1 MAPLASVWAS
11 LFQVSDRQRAPS
23 SCKLQKLMQ
32 STAKPEPDDREEDPQ
47 VGDEDTHNFNPK
59 SSVDSSTK
67 ITSLIPAAISF
78 RSIARRAPAIVA
90 QDSSA
95 SDSGGGRILRS
106 RTQSRVAWVAEV
118 GPWARNIQRTGHLSP
133 PLRAQPSPVLSLLL
147 GGDDIHSLLF
157 TKWMTRWALR
167 FFRSRRREHRHGRR
181 HPNVGRHLEK
191 LNAHTNPFDRA
202 QQ

>member
-1 MAPLASVWAS
+1 MPMIVERDL
-11 LFQVSDRQRAPS
+11 
-23 SCKLQKLMQ
+23 
-32 STAKPEPDDREEDPQ
+32 Q
-47 VGDEDTHNFNPK
+47 VGDEDTLNSNPR

-67 ITSLIPAAISF
+67 ITSLVPAAIWF
-78 RSIARRAPAIVA
+78 RSIARRAAPIVA

-106 RTQSRVAWVAEV
+106 RTQSRVAWVVEV

-133 PLRAQPSPVLSLLL
+133 PLRAQPSPALSLLL

-157 TKWMTRWALR
+157 TKWMTRWAR
-167 FFRSRRREHRHGRR
+167 PIFRTETAKAPPCTK

-191 LNAHTNPFDRA
+191 LNAHTNPFGRA